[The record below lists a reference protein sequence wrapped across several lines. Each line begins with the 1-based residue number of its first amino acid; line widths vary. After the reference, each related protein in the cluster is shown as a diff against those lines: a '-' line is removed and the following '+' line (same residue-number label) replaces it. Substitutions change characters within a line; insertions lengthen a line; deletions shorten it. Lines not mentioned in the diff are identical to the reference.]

1 MCGIVGYIGN
11 KNSSEILIDGLKKLE
26 YRGYD
31 SAGIAVFDNGSI
43 NLVKAKGRMKDL
55 EDKLEEKGVPQ
66 GVCGIGHTRWATH
79 GAPSDVNSHPHR
91 SGRVTIVHNGIIENY
106 AELREEL
113 EAQGRIFL
121 SQTDTECAS
130 QTLDSLYNGDPI
142 DTIYKAVEKFRGSY
156 ALGILFDDHP
166 DTLYAIRRDSP
177 LIVGIGDG
185 ENFIASDIP
194 AILSRTNRYYLLE
207 TNELA
212 IIKADGIDLLGP
224 DRAPIEKDVFVANW
238 DVSAAEKG
246 GYPHFMIKEI
256 HEQPRALRD
265 TICPRLAEG
274 IDKLFDSEAQALDFN
289 TINRIYVV
297 ACGSAMHAG
306 MIGRHAIEKLARV
319 PVQVEVASEFRY
331 DTLLFQPGD
340 AVLLISQSGETAD
353 TLAAL
358 RIAKANG
365 IPTIAIVNVVGSSIA
380 READMVL
387 YTWAGPEI
395 AVATTKAYTCQVSIL
410 LMLAMRMAYERKT
423 VPVAEL
429 ERLASEL
436 NNIPDIFEAMLSAE
450 KEEEYKALAESYKDC
465 EDLFFIGRGYDSS
478 LCWEASIK
486 LKEVSYIHSEAYA
499 AGELKHG
506 TISLID
512 EGYPVVGI
520 ATSDAHY
527 EKTISNVE
535 EVLARGARVI
545 LLCNED
551 VAERLKTSSKKVAD
565 DFIAI
570 PLVDEFIRPLA
581 AILPLQI
588 FSYYAACARG
598 CDVDKP
604 KNLAKSVTVE

>member
-11 KNSSEILIDGLKKLE
+11 KNSADILIDGLKKLE

-31 SAGIAVFDNGSI
+31 SAGIAVYGKDG
-43 NLVKAKGRMKDL
+43 VKIVKTKGRMQDL
-55 EDKLEEKGVPQ
+55 EDKLGENGTPEGVL
-66 GVCGIGHTRWATH
+66 GIGHTRWATH
-79 GAPSDVNSHPHR
+79 GAPSDINSHPHR
-91 SGRVTIVHNGIIENY
+91 SGKVTVVHNGIIENY
-106 AELREEL
+106 SELREEL
-113 EAQGRIFL
+113 EAQGRVFL
-121 SQTDTECAS
+121 SQTDTECVS
-130 QTLDSLYNGDPI
+130 HTIDSLYSGDPVDAI
-142 DTIYKAVEKFRGSY
+142 FKALKKFRGSY
-156 ALGILFDDHP
+156 ALGIIFDDCP
-166 DTLYAIRRDSP
+166 DVLYAVRKDSP
-177 LIVGIGDG
+177 LIVGIGEG

-194 AILSRTNRYYLLE
+194 AILSRTNKYYLLE
-207 TNELA
+207 ANELA
-212 IIKADGIDLLGP
+212 VLKKDGIELL
-224 DRAPIEKDVFVANW
+224 DENRNPIKKDVFVADW

-265 TICPRLAEG
+265 TISPRLAEG
-274 IDKLFDSEAQALDFN
+274 IDKLFDSEAENLDFN
-289 TINRIYVV
+289 TIKRVYVV

-306 MIGRHAIEKLARV
+306 MVGRYAIEKLAGI

-331 DTLLFQPGD
+331 DNLLFQPGD

-358 RIAKANG
+358 RIAKDNG

-410 LMLAMRMAYERKT
+410 LMLALRMAIERNT
-423 VPVAEL
+423 VPMSELQRLGDEL
-429 ERLASEL
+429 ER
-436 NNIPDIFEAMLSAE
+436 IPEIFEKMLE
-450 KEEEYKALAESYKDC
+450 KEEEYKALAQSYKEA
-465 EDLFFIGRGYDSS
+465 EDLFFIGRGYDSA

-545 LLCNED
+545 LLCTEST
-551 VAERLKTSSKKVAD
+551 AERLKASSKKVAD

-570 PLVDEFIRPLA
+570 PDVDEFIRPLA

-588 FSYYAACARG
+588 FAYYAACARG

>member
-1 MCGIVGYIGN
+1 MCGIVGYIG
-11 KNSSEILIDGLKKLE
+11 KQNSAEILVDGLKKLE

-31 SAGIAVFDNGSI
+31 SAGIAVFEDGE
-43 NLVKAKGRMKDL
+43 VKIIKTKGRMKDL
-55 EDKLEEKGVPQ
+55 EDRLNADGVPQ
-66 GVCGIGHTRWATH
+66 GVLGIGHTRWATH

-91 SGRVTIVHNGIIENY
+91 SGKVTVVHNGIIENY
-106 AELREEL
+106 AEIRAQH
-113 EAQGRIFL
+113 EANGRVFL
-121 SQTDTECAS
+121 SETDTECVS
-130 QTLDSLYNGDPI
+130 MTLDSVYNGDPVEA
-142 DTIYKAVEKFRGSY
+142 IYTAVAKLRGSY

-185 ENFIASDIP
+185 ENYIASDIP
-194 AILSRTNRYYLLE
+194 AILSRTNKYYLLE

-212 IIKADGIDLLGP
+212 IITRDGIDLLGA
-224 DRAPIEKDVFVANW
+224 DRQPIQKDVFVANW
-238 DVSAAEKG
+238 DVNAAEKG
-246 GYPHFMIKEI
+246 GYDHFMIKEI
-256 HEQPRALRD
+256 HEQPKVLRD
-265 TICPRLAEG
+265 TIEPRLANG
-274 IDKLFDSEAQALDFN
+274 IGEIFKKEMPDVSNIK
-289 TINRIYVV
+289 RIYVV

-306 MIGRHAIEKLARV
+306 MVGRHAIEKLAGI

-331 DTLLFQPGD
+331 QTLLFQPGD

-365 IPTIAIVNVVGSSIA
+365 VPTIAIVNVVGSSIA

-395 AVATTKAYTCQVSIL
+395 AVATTKAYTCQVAVM
-410 LMLAMRMAYERKT
+410 LMIALRLAANKGYDTAELQRLADQLAT
-423 VPVAEL
+423 VPEMVEGLL
-429 ERLASEL
+429 ER
-436 NNIPDIFEAMLSAE
+436 
-450 KEEEYKALAESYKDC
+450 EEEYKELASRYKDA
-465 EDLFFIGRGYDSS
+465 EDLFFIGRGYDCA

-506 TISLID
+506 TISLIN

-535 EVLARGARVI
+535 EVRARGARVV
-545 LLCNED
+545 LVCTEGTANP
-551 VAERLKTSSKKVAD
+551 KVAND
-565 DFIAI
+565 LIEI
-570 PLVDEFIRPLA
+570 PVVDEFIRPIA

-588 FSYYAACARG
+588 FAYYCAVMRG